1 MFEYQKNHK
10 IDYWKSYMQPYNIGE
25 VSEKNSFLSRG
36 TVPLNAVTF
45 RWIPQVNWQN
55 VHDETNYSD

>member
-1 MFEYQKNHK
+1 
-10 IDYWKSYMQPYNIGE
+10 MQPYYIGE
-25 VSEKNSFLSRG
+25 VSEKKSFLSRE

-55 VHDETNYSD
+55 VHDEANYSDLDFEGTTEYGIT